1 MLLISG
7 ACLPA
12 IGVALTSIATSITQ
26 VAICMSI
33 TGLGIG
39 NLMVVTNL
47 TLHWVAKENYNLYL
61 SIGLTGY
68 GPGMVLLPLLA
79 EYLRGPYGWRGGLLI
94 TSALLANIIPC
105 AVGMTLETRE
115 HYTKWNDPK
124 SDYRSLSSDSDGSD
138 CEEGHKH
145 REIGGKSYLLRLYQ
159 TVINSYRQ
167 SDFFNDKIFN
177 AVLGLDFAF
186 FMVYCCWHSFLIP
199 HALQR
204 GVATKNIII
213 LTLVAA
219 IGNSVSRGGVGVLT
233 NNWFNPLMVFF
244 LATILNIASLL
255 IDAYVTNYYV
265 MVLTSCL
272 SAMSVG
278 GRATASNVILRDR
291 ASPDKY
297 DVAYATDKIVAGIGT
312 FLGGYLGG
320 VIADHFSSYSAPFKM
335 LPLID
340 TVVLVFVVVIRC
352 NPKAESK

>member
-1 MLLISG
+1 
-7 ACLPA
+7 
-12 IGVALTSIATSITQ
+12 
-26 VAICMSI
+26 
-33 TGLGIG
+33 
-39 NLMVVTNL
+39 
-47 TLHWVAKENYNLYL
+47 
-61 SIGLTGY
+61 
-68 GPGMVLLPLLA
+68 
-79 EYLRGPYGWRGGLLI
+79 
-94 TSALLANIIPC
+94 
-105 AVGMTLETRE
+105 
-115 HYTKWNDPK
+115 
-124 SDYRSLSSDSDGSD
+124 
-138 CEEGHKH
+138 
-145 REIGGKSYLLRLYQ
+145 
-159 TVINSYRQ
+159 
-167 SDFFNDKIFN
+167 
-177 AVLGLDFAF
+177 
-186 FMVYCCWHSFLIP
+186 MVYCCWHSFLIP

-233 NNWFNPLMVFF
+233 NNWFNPLMVFL
-244 LATILNIASLL
+244 LATILNIVSLL

-278 GRATASNVILRDR
+278 GRATASNAILRDR

-352 NPKAESK
+352 HPKAESK

>member
-1 MLLISG
+1 MGGIHEIVSSPSFPVVVCIFMWAFSHVGIIKVIAIYLDDINIELGSSPTDFGVALGLFNASCFFLCPITAALFRHNSIRRMLLISG

-145 REIGGKSYLLRLYQ
+145 REIGETDFLL
-159 TVINSYRQ
+159 S
-167 SDFFNDKIFN
+167 
-177 AVLGLDFAF
+177 
-186 FMVYCCWHSFLIP
+186 
-199 HALQR
+199 
-204 GVATKNIII
+204 
-213 LTLVAA
+213 
-219 IGNSVSRGGVGVLT
+219 
-233 NNWFNPLMVFF
+233 
-244 LATILNIASLL
+244 
-255 IDAYVTNYYV
+255 
-265 MVLTSCL
+265 
-272 SAMSVG
+272 
-278 GRATASNVILRDR
+278 
-291 ASPDKY
+291 
-297 DVAYATDKIVAGIGT
+297 
-312 FLGGYLGG
+312 
-320 VIADHFSSYSAPFKM
+320 
-335 LPLID
+335 
-340 TVVLVFVVVIRC
+340 
-352 NPKAESK
+352 